1 MNKSTFFLLSILTIA
16 FYPIIYSQEDTT
28 VQRLSVGFQVGLN
41 ASTVTGTSFQGINKV
56 GLLSSICLSK
66 KIKENINLDLNLSYS
81 QKGTLKP
88 PVPKNGDYTKYL
100 MNLDYISSE
109 LYCRYQRKGI
119 HYLGG
124 LGMGVLIRAEETD
137 ENNQVIVG
145 NGDFSKMEITGALGI
160 LFPLSDKF
168 GIGVLGTHSLI
179 PVRKHAN
186 GVTFRLN
193 RGQYNQVVSFILKY
207 TILS

>member
-1 MNKSTFFLLSILTIA
+1 MNKYTLFSLAILIFA

-28 VQRLSVGFQVGLN
+28 SQRLSIGFQVGLN

-100 MNLDYISSE
+100 MNLDYVSTE
-109 LYCRYQRKGI
+109 LFCRYQRKGI

-124 LGMGVLIRAEETD
+124 LGMGFLIRTKETD

-168 GIGVLGTHSLI
+168 GLGVLGSHSLI